1 MTASLFS
8 FGAKIEGVTKGLTTA
23 MSAITALSTIG
34 TSLST
39 ESLLGEVAH
48 LIPNPVAPLSANNII
63 RAVRSMGFP
72 VQRQAALKVIRQV
85 KAITAN
91 RDYVNKLGPNT
102 LPTAKN
108 LAYSPYRITSKYQY
122 IVSVTGTNPITGEL
136 SQQWITVSADK
147 RLTKIEAEYLATAA
161 LLTGE
166 NYGISEVEDAHVD
179 NILRSPTLV

>member
-34 TSLST
+34 TSLAS
-39 ESLLGEVAH
+39 ESILGEAASLLPS
-48 LIPNPVAPLSANNII
+48 LTNPLSANQII
-63 RAVRSMGFP
+63 RTVRQMGFK
-72 VQRQAALKVIRQV
+72 VQRSAALNVIRQV
-85 KAITAN
+85 KAITNN
-91 RDYVNKLGPNT
+91 RNYVHNLGPNT

-108 LAYSPYRITSKYQY
+108 LAQSPYRITSKYQY
-122 IVSVTGTNPITGEL
+122 IVSITGTNPITGEL

-147 RLTKIEAEYLATAA
+147 RISKIEAEYLATSA

-166 NYGISEVEDAHVD
+166 TYAITEIEEAHVD